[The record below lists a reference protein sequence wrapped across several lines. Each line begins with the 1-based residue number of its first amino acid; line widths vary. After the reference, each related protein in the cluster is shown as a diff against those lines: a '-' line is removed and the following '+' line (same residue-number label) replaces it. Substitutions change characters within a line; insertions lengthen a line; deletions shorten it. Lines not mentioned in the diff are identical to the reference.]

1 MLHLTFGRNVSFA
14 LHSVYCAAK
23 HAFIQQLVRLFDDTA
38 CCPFSREAQFC
49 RKLLKL
55 FALFLCVTARNTDV
69 AASPR
74 LPRMYGSHVMQVFSH
89 HGHHRRW
96 ISMHGN
102 VKPLLVYHL
111 PSDRLHP
118 QAYPNVLTLE
128 RLGHRG
134 SETRRGQKGMLQLR
148 LSGYLM
154 SGTDLVLMFC
164 SLVWCHIKSKLRVS
178 SKQFFALSNKT

>member
-14 LHSVYCAAK
+14 LHSVYCATK
-23 HAFIQQLVRLFDDTA
+23 HTFIQQLVRLFDDAA

-55 FALFLCVTARNTDV
+55 FALFLCVTVRNKDV

-89 HGHHRRW
+89 HGHHRTW

-102 VKPLLVYHL
+102 VKPLRLYHL
-111 PSDRLHP
+111 PRLIQTSSRWKDRSGCRSSDS
-118 QAYPNVLTLE
+118 QAIS
-128 RLGHRG
+128 RQAR
-134 SETRRGQKGMLQLR
+134 SWF
-148 LSGYLM
+148 S
-154 SGTDLVLMFC
+154 C
-164 SLVWCHIKSKLRVS
+164 S
-178 SKQFFALSNKT
+178 ALLFGAK